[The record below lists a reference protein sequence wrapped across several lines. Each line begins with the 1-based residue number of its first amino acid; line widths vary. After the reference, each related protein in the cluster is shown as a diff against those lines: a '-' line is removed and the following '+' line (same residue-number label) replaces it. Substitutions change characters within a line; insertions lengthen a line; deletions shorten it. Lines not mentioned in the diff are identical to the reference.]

1 MQKMA
6 KNGTKKG
13 LCGAKSSFYSCGTLE
28 ATRTPDL
35 RLRRQLLY
43 PTELRGHVSVIY
55 NNEKISLFQVNYEVY
70 YIRPLQHPL
79 EVFDLIPQ

>member
-1 MQKMA
+1 MA

-43 PTELRGHVSVIY
+43 PTELRGHVSVYY
-55 NNEKISLFQVNYEVY
+55 NNENTVSFQVNYEVY
-70 YIRPLQHPL
+70 YIRLPRPLW
-79 EVFDLIPQ
+79 EVFGRTLQ

>member
-1 MQKMA
+1 MKWLQ
-6 KNGTKKG
+6 
-13 LCGAKSSFYSCGTLE
+13 SIGTLE

-70 YIRPLQHPL
+70 YIRLPQHPL

>member
-1 MQKMA
+1 MA

-13 LCGAKSSFYSCGTLE
+13 LCGAKSSFYSYGTLE

-43 PTELRGHVSVIY
+43 PTELRGHVSDNYIKQNSV
-55 NNEKISLFQVNYEVY
+55 SFQA
-70 YIRPLQHPL
+70 
-79 EVFDLIPQ
+79 LIMQLIK

>member
-1 MQKMA
+1 MKE
-6 KNGTKKG
+6 
-13 LCGAKSSFYSCGTLE
+13 KSLIRNESDFVYYDGTLE

-55 NNEKISLFQVNYEVY
+55 NKEKPLLFQVNYEVY
-70 YIRPLQHPL
+70 YIRLPRHPL
-79 EVFDLIPQ
+79 EVSDQALQ